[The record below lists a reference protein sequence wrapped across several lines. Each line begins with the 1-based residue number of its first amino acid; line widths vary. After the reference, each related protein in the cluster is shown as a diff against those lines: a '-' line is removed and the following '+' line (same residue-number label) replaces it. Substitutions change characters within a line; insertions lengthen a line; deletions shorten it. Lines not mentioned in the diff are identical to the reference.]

1 MRASL
6 NFTLPDDDYEVH
18 AALSGQQAL
27 RALSDIDHKCRSL
40 IKHGDADS
48 ETIDLA
54 ETIRNMIPSSLL
66 ECGV

>member
-6 NFTLPDDDYEVH
+6 NFTLPDDDYEFH

-27 RALSDIDHKCRSL
+27 RALSHIKDKCRFL
-40 IKHGDADS
+40 IQHGDADS

-54 ETIRNMIPSSLL
+54 ETICNMIPSSLL
-66 ECGV
+66 ECEV